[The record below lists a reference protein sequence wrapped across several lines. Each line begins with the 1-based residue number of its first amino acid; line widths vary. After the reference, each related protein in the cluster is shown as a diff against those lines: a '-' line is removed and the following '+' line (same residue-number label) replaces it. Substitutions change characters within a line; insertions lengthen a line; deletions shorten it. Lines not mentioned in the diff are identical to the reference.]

1 MSASAHPDRK
11 RWLILFLL
19 FLSIAVNLLDRQ
31 VLSVLAI
38 DIRAQFSLS
47 AQQYSY
53 IVTAFLIGLTLAQVP
68 AGLFLDRRGP
78 RIGLPIIMAIWS
90 LFNGL
95 HAFATSLLHF
105 CAFRFLMGVGECGN
119 YSAGVK
125 VISQWFPPKER
136 ALAGG
141 LFNSG
146 TVLGSFIAPAII
158 VFISRLWGW
167 QMAFVIPSLLG
178 LLWIVPW
185 LMLYEERAPQ
195 SAGPAVRE
203 PFLPLL
209 SQRKDWGVML
219 MRALAGPVVHFYW
232 YWLPAYLQQERGF
245 DKGEIAAFAGIP
257 SLFAGLGN
265 IAGGW
270 FAGWLM
276 SRGFSLDRSRK
287 TAFLVSIA
295 LAATSVIVPI
305 APGRYLPLALIC
317 LATFGLAI
325 SVANHIG
332 LLGDLFASS
341 KLAAVT
347 GLTGLCEGAVNIGVQ
362 LLTGYV
368 VDHFGFGPIFA
379 AAGFMP
385 ALAVVCLFTLIRRV
399 E

>member
-31 VLSVLAI
+31 VLSVLSI

-78 RIGLPIIMAIWS
+78 RIGLPVIMAIWS

-95 HAFATSLLHF
+95 HAVARSLWQF

-125 VISQWFPPKER
+125 VISQWFPAKER

-158 VFISRLWGW
+158 ILISRWWGW

-178 LLWIVPW
+178 LLWMIPW
-185 LMLYEERAPQ
+185 LMFYEERSPQ
-195 SAGPAVRE
+195 GGSAVRE

-209 SQRKDWGVML
+209 SQRKVWGAML

-232 YWLPAYLQQERGF
+232 YWLPAYLQQERHF
-245 DKGEIAAFAGIP
+245 DKADIAAFAGIP

-287 TAFLVSIA
+287 TAFVVSIA

-305 APGRYLPLALIC
+305 APGRILPLALIC

-347 GLTGLCEGAVNIGVQ
+347 GLTGLCEGVVNIGVQ
-362 LLTGYV
+362 LTTGYV

-379 AAGFMP
+379 AAGLMP
-385 ALAVVCLFTLIRRV
+385 ALAVVCLFVLIRRV